1 MTALLTHTLN
11 TTRFAFRC
19 LLTVLTVSL
28 VEKPHCSCPL
38 RIEQMNRSSRPHSF
52 SSTTI
57 VQNVASRAQC
67 LSFGSYCAPLCA
79 PAFRR
84 AASVQPVKFGIFFS
98 NPSWIEKAF
107 LESAACKRVTRSKRV
122 LQTKLYA
129 SGRLGLGLHSPKKE
143 DHFA

>member
-84 AASVQPVKFGIFFS
+84 AASVQPVKFGTFS
-98 NPSWIEKAF
+98 NPSWIEGIFGKRSVQTCDSFKTCIANQVVCVG
-107 LESAACKRVTRSKRV
+107 AA
-122 LQTKLYA
+122 
-129 SGRLGLGLHSPKKE
+129 GPGLHSPKRE